1 MSIVDLKIIDAG
13 GLDIPQLTI
22 IGLGVFIRWAGWDMV
37 QGNVSLLLT
46 FASLLL
52 PETY

>member
-1 MSIVDLKIIDAG
+1 MSIVDLKIIDAS
-13 GLDIPQLTI
+13 GLDTQLTI

-37 QGNVSLLLT
+37 QGNVSLLLN
-46 FASLLL
+46 FGSLLL